1 MKAMIFYFLF
11 MFPMIMKA
19 QALSDTIQTSL
30 LPEIEQLEVN
40 TEFQI
45 SFDVS
50 SMTAVL
56 LGGSPQS
63 SFHLGVQAKRVVGN
77 TAYRFTGEFYPQTKL
92 QPFFSNTM
100 LEEALG
106 NEVRYLVFNEDGKM
120 MRFGSGTE
128 KRKEM
133 SWGQAYL
140 GMDMSLIGETV
151 DLSSITYWETTND
164 TTLFLS
170 NDWNFK
176 RVNSF
181 GMGLSPFIGYEFQP
195 WKHFGFNL
203 EAKLNAMMMV
213 TEGYNLNRETAELTS
228 AARVYDFR

>member
-151 DLSSITYWETTND
+151 EKAIEM
-164 TTLFLS
+164 S
-170 NDWNFK
+170 NWNPK
-176 RVNSF
+176 LLIKEGWLHDNLHLWGMVRVTKEEHHKDN
-181 GMGLSPFIGYEFQP
+181 IVRN
-195 WKHFGFNL
+195 KHNL
-203 EAKLNAMMMV
+203 NEKLNFEHYKTINIDDLV
-213 TEGYNLNRETAELTS
+213 LY
-228 AARVYDFR
+228 